1 MTTGQEFEGSRRHAI
16 GLSFYHR
23 EKTAFKI
30 IIIPFLRKGIFNAF
44 FVVKETYIHI
54 LKNLIGIIPVTEI
67 Q

>member
-44 FVVKETYIHI
+44 FVVKETYSHS
-54 LKNLIGIIPVTEI
+54 
-67 Q
+67 